1 MPVRDSDRIVCP
13 VCPLGAQRQ
22 AAALSELETQASVKV
37 ALAVAF
43 SSVSRSDS
51 LPLDSSL

>member
-51 LPLDSSL
+51 SL

>member
-1 MPVRDSDRIVCP
+1 MPVRDSDTIVCPVCP

-51 LPLDSSL
+51 SL